1 MTIALKMPGLYME
14 LGPGSLLQ
22 AFCATVALRLE
33 GGLWGTRFPVLQQRL
48 YDGRVTPADAP
59 RLMQELDAIRAGF
72 QQLPPDQAVCDD
84 DTGTLQAVLTRPG
97 PAPVDLAGFFINSGK
112 RNLITVIRES
122 AEYLLE
128 RGGEMTVVSYRHSP
142 AELQGRDP

>member
-1 MTIALKMPGLYME
+1 MTIALRMPGLFME
-14 LGPGSLLQ
+14 IGPGSLLQ
-22 AFCATVALRLE
+22 AFCATVAVRLE

-59 RLMQELDAIRAGF
+59 RLLQELEAIRAGF
-72 QQLPPDQAVCDD
+72 QRLAPDQAVCDD
-84 DTGTLQAVLTRPG
+84 DTGTLQPALSRPG
-97 PAPVDLAGFFINSGK
+97 PAPADLSEFFINSGK
-112 RNLITVIRES
+112 RNLISVIRES

-142 AELQGRDP
+142 AELLGRDP